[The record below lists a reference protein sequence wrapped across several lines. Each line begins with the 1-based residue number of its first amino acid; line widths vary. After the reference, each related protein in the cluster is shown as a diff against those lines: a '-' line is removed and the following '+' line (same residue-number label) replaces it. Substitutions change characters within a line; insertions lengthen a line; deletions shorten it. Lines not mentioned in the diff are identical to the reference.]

1 MQWNHKILDLSKSRK
16 KDKGSKKTDGTNRKH
31 KDGRLNNLY
40 LNLCILL
47 KIYIKCKYV
56 LYKISRKIKPVNP
69 KGKHLWIFM
78 GRTVAK
84 APILWPSD
92 AKSRLI
98 GRDPDAGMD
107 YGWRRRGWQRMR
119 WLDSITNSI
128 DMNLN
133 KLREIVKD
141 KKAWCFADH
150 GVTKS
155 KRRLSDWTTK
165 SVLDIKYVCYM

>member
-1 MQWNHKILDLSKSRK
+1 
-16 KDKGSKKTDGTNRKH
+16 
-31 KDGRLNNLY
+31 
-40 LNLCILL
+40 
-47 KIYIKCKYV
+47 
-56 LYKISRKIKPVNP
+56 
-69 KGKHLWIFM
+69 M

-84 APILWPSD
+84 APILWPPD

-107 YGWRRRGWQRMR
+107 YGRRRRGWQRMR
-119 WLDSITNSI
+119 WLDRITNSV

-155 KRRLSDWTTK
+155 RRQLSD
-165 SVLDIKYVCYM
+165 